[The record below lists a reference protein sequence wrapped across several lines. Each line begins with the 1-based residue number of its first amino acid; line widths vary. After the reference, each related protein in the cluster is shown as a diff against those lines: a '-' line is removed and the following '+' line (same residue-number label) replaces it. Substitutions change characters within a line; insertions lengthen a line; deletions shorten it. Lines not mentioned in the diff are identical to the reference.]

1 MAYTMQQVIDI
12 GRVPLNDAAKTRV
25 SDATMLIYGRQ
36 AIHLLLSKR
45 PDLFF
50 GQFLA
55 LPNISALALG
65 SNFPVDDI
73 IAPAVAD
80 YMTARAE
87 SANDQSIVEERAAMF
102 YQLFKGQI

>member
-1 MAYTMQQVIDI
+1 MAYTMQTVINI
-12 GRVPLNDAAKTRV
+12 ARVPLNDAAKTRV
-25 SDATMLIYGRQ
+25 TDATMLIYGRT
-36 AIHLLLSKR
+36 AIQLLLSKR

-50 GQFLA
+50 GRFLA
-55 LPNISALALG
+55 LPDISALALG
-65 SNFPVDDI
+65 DAFPVDDI

-87 SANDQSIVEERAAMF
+87 SGNDESIVEERAAMF

>member
-1 MAYTMQQVIDI
+1 MSYTIQQVVDI

-25 SDATMLIYGRQ
+25 TDATMLIYGKQ

-50 GQFLA
+50 GRFLA
-55 LPNISALALG
+55 LPDISALVLA
-65 SNFPVDDI
+65 SAFPVDDI

-87 SANDQSIVEERAAMF
+87 SANDESIVEERASMF
-102 YQLFKGQI
+102 FQLFKGQI